1 MEKSRF
7 QLQQHRNAQLQPN
20 QNSPTNPQFFKQS
33 STGNDRLPGKL
44 EKESRSEEE
53 KATSLGVASSSL
65 SYHFDAPKKTTY
77 LPLLDSNSM
86 QGSFGANPT
95 RDLSGLMA
103 RTKDYPKKFGR
114 IDESVKSRIFRRPKL
129 PDIVSNTIVASPH
142 KKDADLLRSSSKQKM
157 AATFTN
163 VIKED
168 FRANGLYNRR
178 PRFGSS
184 PKTTN
189 LIIHSTSGSAK
200 LGARTLYNDSGLGT
214 PARPM
219 TGMSLQDRLL
229 YNLFNS
235 MYVRSDPKCSFK
247 PKFFVGKGNN
257 QKLVSELISQR
268 EPLVSG
274 TTLQTSNIVWTQ
286 LDSKETRK
294 TNIGCAIWLHF
305 DDIRANSEFK
315 GIELHDINRLTAQ
328 FSRLGMFAVKNLG
341 LIKEIF
347 ENMMMKKSVHMIP
360 LEQCSFPNHI
370 RGSVYIGRKSLL
382 TETVILYFTKLN
394 QDPFKLIPRTFL
406 IKFNNFE
413 VDLKNFRSL
422 LQAGRGYQFPLIVK
436 PGENTNR
443 GTGISIVYKE
453 QELVDSVSQILSNPT
468 GKKHAHSVLVQN
480 YLVNPLLFKAR
491 KFDIRCY
498 GLAIRTFD
506 RVSFYW
512 YSEGYA
518 RTSSYTYNSSNKAN
532 LMVHLTNEAV
542 QVQSRIY
549 LRRQRQLRQ
558 VRAGQQDLL
567 QRTRL
572 LLRDQPGL
580 PRKRQ
585 EVHPRHRPRVQSRRW
600 MTRTLR

>member
-7 QLQQHRNAQLQPN
+7 QLAQSRAEQPHATSSSPVNPPFLKQASLQN
-20 QNSPTNPQFFKQS
+20 E
-33 STGNDRLPGKL
+33 RLGGRL
-44 EKESRSEEE
+44 EKDSRADEEQ
-53 KATSLGVASSSL
+53 ATSLGVASSSL
-65 SYHFDAPKKTTY
+65 SHHYDAAKKGSY
-77 LPLLDSNSM
+77 LPSLDSNSL
-86 QGSFGANPT
+86 QGSFGAKPT
-95 RDLSGLMA
+95 RDLSGLMT
-103 RTKDYPKKFGR
+103 RTKEYSKKFGR
-114 IDESVKSRIFRRPKL
+114 IDETIKSRIFRRPKL
-129 PDIVSNTIVASPH
+129 PDIVSNTIVPSPL
-142 KKDADLLRSSSKQKM
+142 KKDAGLLRSSSKQKM

-163 VIKED
+163 IIQDD

-189 LIIHSTSGSAK
+189 LIIHNTSGSAK
-200 LGARTLYNDSGLGT
+200 LGSRTLYPDSGLGT
-214 PARPM
+214 PVRPM
-219 TGMSLQDRLL
+219 TGMSPQDRLL

-235 MYVRSDPKCSFK
+235 MYVRADPKSCFK

-257 QKLVSELISQR
+257 QKLVTDLISQR
-268 EPLVSG
+268 EPLISG
-274 TTLQTSNIVWTQ
+274 TTMQTSNIVWTQ
-286 LDSKETRK
+286 LDSKEMRK

-315 GIELHDINRLTAQ
+315 GIELNDINRLTSQ
-328 FSRLGMFAVKNLG
+328 FAKLSMFAIKNLN
-341 LIKEIF
+341 LVKEIF

-382 TETVILYFTKLN
+382 TETVIMYFTKLN

-406 IKFNNFE
+406 IKLSNYE
-413 VDLKNFRSL
+413 VDMKNFRSL
-422 LQAGRGYQFPLIVK
+422 LQAGRGYQFPLIIK

-443 GTGISIVYKE
+443 GTGITIAYKE
-453 QELVDSVSQILSNPT
+453 QELIDSVSQILASQS
-468 GKKHAHSVLVQN
+468 GKKQAHSVLVQN

-512 YSEGYA
+512 YNEGYA

-542 QVQSRIY
+542 QVQSRVDSC
-549 LRRQRQLRQ
+549 RQRQLRQ
-558 VRAGQQDLL
+558 VRTRQQDLL
-567 QRTRL
+567 QRARL
-572 LLRDQPGL
+572 LLCIKPGL
-580 PRKRQ
+580 HRKRQ
-585 EVHPRHRPRVQSRRW
+585 EVHPRYRP
-600 MTRTLR
+600 